1 MTRRVRGC
9 AMRGL
14 AIVVAMMAWRSTVF
28 TNGAEFFL
36 PADRNAK
43 TDLAYVGHIRD
54 RAGRPLDFVDL
65 TVSAKDGM
73 IAFPFSNDSP
83 GHYRSPDIGFLI
95 KEAGAIVD
103 PAELE
108 LTCFVSGYKLAR
120 RSVPKRSRGMFEV
133 DFVMEEDGSTPRDAS
148 REAPAGRS
156 SRIPALGLIV
166 LLLSAVGMRAA
177 THLRSRND

>member
-1 MTRRVRGC
+1 MTRRVC
-9 AMRGL
+9 AYTVSRL
-14 AIVVAMMAWRSTVF
+14 AVVVAMTALASPVYA
-28 TNGAEFFL
+28 NGAEFFL

-43 TDLAYVGHIRD
+43 ADLAYVGHIRD

-65 TVSAKDGM
+65 AVSAKDGM
-73 IAFPFSNDSP
+73 IAFPFSNDAP
-83 GHYRSPDIGFLI
+83 GHYRSPDIGVLI

-108 LTCFVSGYKLAR
+108 MTCFVSGYKLAR
-120 RSVPKRSRGMFEV
+120 RSVPKRSQGVFEV
-133 DFVMEEDGSTPRDAS
+133 DFVMEEDGSTPRDPS

-166 LLLSAVGMRAA
+166 LLLSAVGVRTA
-177 THLRSRND
+177 THLRSTND